1 MSVTLIAVLAL
12 LVVVSIVWFASRPKK
27 TTSQVEETIE
37 ESATSIHDEI
47 AKTVEKAKNLAPI
60 VDEVSKPKKPKKPAQ
75 LETAAPIMA
84 AKKKVTPKA
93 KKADA

>member
-12 LVVVSIVWFASRPKK
+12 LVVVSIVWFASKPKK
-27 TTSQVEETIE
+27 SKTQVEKTTE

-60 VDEVSKPKKPKKPAQ
+60 IDEVSKPKKPKKSAK

-93 KKADA
+93 KKVNA